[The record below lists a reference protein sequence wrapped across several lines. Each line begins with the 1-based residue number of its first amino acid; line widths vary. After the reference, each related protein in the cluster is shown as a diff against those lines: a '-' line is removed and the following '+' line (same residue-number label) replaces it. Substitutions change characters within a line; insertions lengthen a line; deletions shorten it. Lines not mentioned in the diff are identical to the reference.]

1 MDYPAKIGYRQSVR
15 RSDSIRVFVLAIL
28 LAASQVAF
36 ASHISS
42 HTDFKAGHCE
52 WCVCQAQNLA
62 GPLPSAAPVDIE
74 RQITLLAAAVEIPSL
89 SGSVAPGYQ
98 SRAPP
103 FSS

>member
-1 MDYPAKIGYRQSVR
+1 MDYPARIGYRQLVR
-15 RSDSIRVFVLAIL
+15 ITASIRVFVLAIL
-28 LAASQVAF
+28 LAASQVVF

-42 HTDFKAGHCE
+42 HIDFNAGNCE
-52 WCVCQAQNLA
+52 WCVCQAQTLA

-74 RQITLLAAAVEIPSL
+74 RQITLLASAVEISSL
-89 SGSVAPGYQ
+89 PGFVVPGYQ